1 MTEGPAP
8 RDLRPIF
15 RPDWDPAT
23 GEPGHR
29 GLLATDPRM
38 RTLLRVLVSYD
49 EVRFVVPERVSLDG
63 NSDPRRLEVLAR
75 FIERQSWLCTGV
87 SLR

>member
-8 RDLRPIF
+8 RDLCPIF
-15 RPDWDPAT
+15 RPDWDPGA
-23 GEPGHR
+23 GDPGRR
-29 GLLATDPRM
+29 GLLAADPRM

-49 EVRFVVPERVSLDG
+49 EVRYVVPERVSLEG
-63 NSDPRRLEVLAR
+63 AADPRRLEVLAR
-75 FIERQSWLCTGV
+75 FIERQTWLCSGV

>member
-1 MTEGPAP
+1 MDGPAP
-8 RDLRPIF
+8 RDLRPVF
-15 RPDWDPAT
+15 RPEWDP
-23 GEPGHR
+23 GRGDGGRR
-29 GLLATDPRM
+29 GLLAPDPRV

-49 EVRFVVPERVSLDG
+49 EVRYVVPDRVSLDG
-63 NSDPRRLEVLAR
+63 ASDPRRLEVLTR